1 MQIQAVGLQVVKVM
15 LQKGTGAES
24 DPFLVF
30 YFGELVE
37 DLLVILQNNLEVS
50 VFQQFNND
58 NNNLSCYCFIAACFL
73 FIYILSFI

>member
-24 DPFLVF
+24 DPYLVF

-37 DLLVILQNNLEVS
+37 DLLVILQNILEVRM
-50 VFQQFNND
+50 FLQFNND
-58 NNNLSCYCFIAACFL
+58 NNNLCSYYFTATYFL
-73 FIYILSFI
+73 FICISFI